1 LALPLVVTW
10 LLDDHTIGCRRTSI
24 ERYAEEAGLAVVM
37 PNAHRSFYCDMAY
50 GGAYW
55 TFLSEELPVRMRK
68 FFPISAAKK
77 EGPGDHIWSYWDAEI
92 QTVIQWLKEQGL
104 GC

>member
-1 LALPLVVTW
+1 MQRIPEILALPLVVTW

-50 GGAYW
+50 GGG
-55 TFLSEELPVRMRK
+55 R
-68 FFPISAAKK
+68 I
-77 EGPGDHIWSYWDAEI
+77 GPFS
-92 QTVIQWLKEQGL
+92 LKNCRYG
-104 GC
+104 

>member
-1 LALPLVVTW
+1 
-10 LLDDHTIGCRRTSI
+10 
-24 ERYAEEAGLAVVM
+24 
-37 PNAHRSFYCDMAY
+37 
-50 GGAYW
+50 
-55 TFLSEELPVRMRK
+55 MRQ

-77 EGPGDHIWSYWDAEI
+77 EGPGDHSWSYWDAEI